1 MTTTDVRLFIEV
13 TTRQAEEA
21 FRRQME
27 ESNRRIEA
35 QMMASR
41 VHAGG
46 NRRPEVLTQPRE
58 LWWSKR
64 ERHSAASHVHADKE
78 RNQ

>member
-13 TTRQAEEA
+13 TTRQAEDA
-21 FRRQME
+21 FRRQIE
-27 ESNRRIEA
+27 ESNRRIDA
-35 QMMASR
+35 QMTASR
-41 VHAGG
+41 AHAGG
-46 NRRPEVLTQPRE
+46 SQEVSTQPRE

-64 ERHSAASHVHADKE
+64 ERHSGSSRVHSDKE